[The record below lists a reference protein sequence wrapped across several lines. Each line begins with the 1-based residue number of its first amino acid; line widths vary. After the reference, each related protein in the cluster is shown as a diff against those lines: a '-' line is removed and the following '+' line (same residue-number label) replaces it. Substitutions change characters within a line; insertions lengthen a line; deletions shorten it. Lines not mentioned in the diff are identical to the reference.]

1 MQDQGERLDGFATL
15 EADGVHPKKRTLGAS
30 ERELEFLRAAWRVLV
45 AEALEAG
52 RLVFVD
58 EMGANTSL
66 APLHSWSRRGE
77 RARLWAARNRGKN
90 TTLLASMSFEGMGPT
105 LAVQGG
111 TNKAVFEAYVE
122 WVLAPSLR
130 PGQVVVMD
138 NTESGYTVAQRLR
151 HTASASLMHFPLVF
165 KTVSDQADSVLGRVP
180 KQEEIEQITLLARVM
195 YKAVLGL
202 HFKRKEQKKTGQLPI
217 F

>member
-66 APLHSWSRRGE
+66 APLHSWSRRGG
-77 RARLWAARNRGKN
+77 RGRPLGPRHPREK
-90 TTLLASMSFEGMGPT
+90 TTPPAGLGFL
-105 LAVQGG
+105 GG
-111 TNKAVFEAYVE
+111 
-122 WVLAPSLR
+122 
-130 PGQVVVMD
+130 G
-138 NTESGYTVAQRLR
+138 
-151 HTASASLMHFPLVF
+151 
-165 KTVSDQADSVLGRVP
+165 ADPAGGGGAH
-180 KQEEIEQITLLARVM
+180 K
-195 YKAVLGL
+195 G
-202 HFKRKEQKKTGQLPI
+202 
-217 F
+217 